1 MYRYPAN
8 NNNSDTSKN
17 DYKIFYGFST
27 RKFKNTLAQR
37 SDKSAL
43 HICGEEFGFM
53 LYNEELVSIGE
64 HSDGIPHGLACV
76 Y

>member
-17 DYKIFYGFST
+17 DYKVFYGFST
-27 RKFKNTLAQR
+27 RKFKNNV

-43 HICGEEFGFM
+43 NVCGEEFGFM
-53 LYNEELVSIGE
+53 LYN
-64 HSDGIPHGLACV
+64 
-76 Y
+76 